1 MIPELI
7 AQLRTRAKEAKKAM
21 KAKFIAIRYHFI
33 TPSDPACRPAPV
45 LIVPSGSGNALDV
58 GKLYRLTSGH
68 SPIFSLFTF
77 FGDRQ

>member
-7 AQLRTRAKEAKKAM
+7 AQLRTRAKEAKNAM
-21 KAKFIAIRYHFI
+21 KAKFIAIRFHFI
-33 TPSDPACRPAPV
+33 KPSYSAGCSAPV

-58 GKLYRLTSGH
+58 GKRYRRTSGH

-77 FGDRQ
+77 FGDRR

>member
-21 KAKFIAIRYHFI
+21 KAKFMAVRYHI
-33 TPSDPACRPAPV
+33 MKPLRSACRPAPV

-58 GKLYRLTSGH
+58 GKRYRRTSGH